1 MKFSFRLGVEPGGE
15 WEGVDEREGA
25 GQQQE
30 LRPAGVHRQVP
41 HVPRIRPHQVLRSS
55 VPDLINLMQILIRI
69 LLVTVMRI
77 RILLFTLM
85 WIRIRV
91 RIPASK

>member
-15 WEGVDEREGA
+15 GEGVDEREGA
-25 GQQQE
+25 GQQQK

-55 VPDLINLMQILIRI
+55 VADPHELDADPDPACHCDEDPDPA
-69 LLVTVMRI
+69 
-77 RILLFTLM
+77 FHFDADPDPGPD
-85 WIRIRV
+85 
-91 RIPASK
+91 PASK